1 MKIIL
6 SILLLCTANQAFA
19 IEKCQDA
26 DGNWYYGD
34 IAVEE
39 CEASKITTLSDR
51 GFITNEEEAPKTE
64 EELAAMEESAREQ
77 VEEKNRLEAQAEER
91 RRVLG
96 IYETEAD
103 IDRQRDNQID
113 SVQRNM
119 DVYIAYLRGMA
130 KRITRDET
138 KLQEL
143 KNQPAKDKMSKK
155 IAAAKLRVEDSRKQ
169 LGKLIRQKEQIV
181 AKFKKEKEIY
191 LAYKTRH

>member
-6 SILLLCTANQAFA
+6 SILLLCLVNQASA

-26 DGNWYYGD
+26 DGNWHYGD

-39 CEASKITTLSDR
+39 CETSKITTLSDR
-51 GFITNEEEAPKTE
+51 GFITNEKEAPKTAE
-64 EELAAMEESAREQ
+64 QLAAMEESVRKEE
-77 VEEKNRLEAQAEER
+77 EEKSRLKAEIEER

-119 DVYIAYLRGMA
+119 DVYIAYLRGMD
-130 KRITRDET
+130 KRISRDEA

-143 KNQPAKDKMSKK
+143 KSEPAKDTLSKK
-155 IAAAKLRVEDSRKQ
+155 IAAARLRVKDSRDQ
-169 LGKLIRQKEQIV
+169 LGKLIGQKAEIV

-191 LAYKTRH
+191 MAYKNIR